1 MSSDKSLGCFQV
13 TRLSLAA
20 ALGSRVAS
28 ANTSGVLPLITTL
41 EEETLPLREDLAM
54 GGLNDRDLVL
64 GLAAATE
71 EEYFVAP
78 LPTHLLPPED
88 NEFDFLPCP

>member
-1 MSSDKSLGCFQV
+1 MK
-13 TRLSLAA
+13 RLSLAA

-41 EEETLPLREDLAM
+41 EEETLLLIEDLAM
-54 GGLNDRDLVL
+54 VEFIDREVVL

-78 LPTHLLPPED
+78 LPAHLPPPAD
-88 NEFDFLPCP
+88 IEFEFLACP